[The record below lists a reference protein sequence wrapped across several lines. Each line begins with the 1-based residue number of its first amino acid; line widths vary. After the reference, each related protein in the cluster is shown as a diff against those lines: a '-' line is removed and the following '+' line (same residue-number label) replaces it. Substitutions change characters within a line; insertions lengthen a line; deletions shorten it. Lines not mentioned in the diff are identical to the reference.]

1 MYIHSEHLDVLCK
14 VGVIVVVE
22 WLWRQHKAWIET
34 VFIVYSNLLSG
45 THQEEYKRKNKT
57 ISEGETRIN
66 SLSSLNLSLQ
76 LEKESSGFYRGK
88 ESMIN
93 DVLYWETVGYVKG
106 LHISLY
112 VKEKYIPKISMVM

>member
-1 MYIHSEHLDVLCK
+1 M
-14 VGVIVVVE
+14 IVVVE
-22 WLWRQHKAWIET
+22 WLWRQHKACIES

-57 ISEGETRIN
+57 ISEGETRKN